1 MVGLTDPDEFSRVV
15 AAAAVAFPEIL
26 KLPKV
31 KDPPSAEDV
40 PPPTKEAVSAAFVIK
55 FTLTSVSI
63 VTVKV
68 LE

>member
-15 AAAAVAFPEIL
+15 AAAAVAFPDIL

-40 PPPTKEAVSAAFVIK
+40 PPPTKEAVRAAFVISA
-55 FTLTSVSI
+55 TSTSVSM
-63 VTVKV
+63 VTV
-68 LE
+68 